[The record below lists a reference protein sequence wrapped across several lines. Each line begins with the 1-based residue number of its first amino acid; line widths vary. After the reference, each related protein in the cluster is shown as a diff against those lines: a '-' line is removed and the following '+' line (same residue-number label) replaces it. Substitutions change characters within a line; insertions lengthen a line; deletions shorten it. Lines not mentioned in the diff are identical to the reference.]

1 LVAGGLIRGKGGLTA
16 CLEASTLP
24 MEKLLRY
31 RRQAGDFGDM
41 TFRAMGSVIAGLL
54 LLSTTAMAAEQPAAL
69 ISSYRLKHG
78 EVRVVRDVTL
88 DRIAQEQAR
97 AMAAK
102 DTLSHEVLGSFSR
115 RVAPARAG
123 RAAENIAYG
132 YESFDK
138 TLGQWIDSSEHR
150 KNLLL
155 HNASRVGIASA
166 KDASGKRTYWAM
178 VIAGDYEP
186 KPPKGRKDREP
197 LVAVRRDVTPAAKPK
212 SSDCH
217 IKLLSLCI

>member
-1 LVAGGLIRGKGGLTA
+1 MEKRRIASGKPMDIRGT
-16 CLEASTLP
+16 
-24 MEKLLRY
+24 
-31 RRQAGDFGDM
+31 M
-41 TFRAMGSVIAGLL
+41 TSRAIVAAIAGLL
-54 LLSTTAMAAEQPAAL
+54 SIAPAIAAETPAEL
-69 ISSYRLKHG
+69 ISNYRLKHG
-78 EVRVVRDVTL
+78 EVRVVRDSTL
-88 DRIAQEQAR
+88 DRIAMEQAR

-102 DTLSHEVLGSFSR
+102 DTLSHEVLGAFGR

-132 YESFDK
+132 YESFEK
-138 TLGQWIDSSEHR
+138 TLGQWIDSSGHR

-186 KPPKGRKDREP
+186 KPPRRGKDTEP
-197 LVAVRRDVTPAAKPK
+197 MVAVRREAPPVRKPK
-212 SSDCH
+212 SSNCH
-217 IKLLSLCI
+217 IKVLSLCI

>member
-1 LVAGGLIRGKGGLTA
+1 MDFRGTMI
-16 CLEASTLP
+16 P
-24 MEKLLRY
+24 
-31 RRQAGDFGDM
+31 
-41 TFRAMGSVIAGLL
+41 RAIGRVIAGFLL
-54 LLSTTAMAAEQPAAL
+54 LGAPAMAGESPAEL
-69 ISSYRLKHG
+69 ISSFRLKHG
-78 EVRVVRDVTL
+78 EVRVVRDATL
-88 DRIAQEQAR
+88 DRIALEQAR

-102 DTLSHEVLGSFSR
+102 DNLSHEVLGSFTR
-115 RVAPARAG
+115 RIAPAHAG

-138 TLGQWIDSSEHR
+138 TLGQWIDSSGHR

-166 KDASGKRTYWAM
+166 KDAGGKRTYWAM

-186 KPPKGRKDREP
+186 KPGKGRRAAEP
-197 LVAVRRDVTPAAKPK
+197 LVAVKREAARSGRPK

-217 IKLLSLCI
+217 IKVLSLCI